1 MLQLRDLHH
10 TCAAEGLQGI
20 VGETALAQIAAD
32 RAGAVIGGE
41 SGIAHRLGL
50 HASHAGPK
58 GVVFSHRFG
67 NYLLEI
73 HSYVVEEVLREV
85 SAVETNGL
93 VGIFAGVV
101 VPIEERA
108 AVSW

>member
-41 SGIAHRLGL
+41 SCIAHRLGP

-58 GVVFSHRFG
+58 GVVFSHRCG
-67 NYLLEI
+67 NYLLDI
-73 HSYVVEEVLREV
+73 PSYFVDEVLRAV
-85 SAVETNGL
+85 AAVETNSL
-93 VGIFAGVV
+93 VGIFAVDVV
-101 VPIEERA
+101 AIRD
-108 AVSW
+108 STG